1 MAHRIDDLWVLVW
14 KDPDISKDD
23 GHCWVAHALQYD
35 VVSQGRTLS
44 HAVSCVREAAAL
56 FMMDRM
62 AAGRDPLDY
71 GAAPEDWDRL
81 HHIME
86 KGRRV
91 EVGALSDEQKAKMT
105 FAVAIRVMA
114 VIASDEPMEAQEP
127 VVEEPWACPS
137 AAA

>member
-1 MAHRIDDLWVLVW
+1 
-14 KDPDISKDD
+14 
-23 GHCWVAHALQYD
+23 
-35 VVSQGRTLS
+35 
-44 HAVSCVREAAAL
+44 
-56 FMMDRM
+56 
-62 AAGRDPLDY
+62 
-71 GAAPEDWDRL
+71 
-81 HHIME
+81 ME